1 MKNGFTV
8 KEASEHIGVDPNTIY
23 NMIKDGRLKAVK
35 EDGNYKI
42 NTIDVLNA
50 RCVKDI
56 DNTDKGILNGL
67 KLIKEKAEEELKFKA
82 SRTFA
87 TIEHEIEKYNEYMDN
102 EHSNEM
108 IKKQELFEEALNNN
122 SKDLLKINEE
132 FNKLMYKPYDLK
144 SEIIINL
151 KSVIDDYY
159 EKYMFIKQIEEFNK
173 YIKSN
178 SMPFNDNL
186 EFLQTIT
193 SDDGLVEGLKTGK
206 IVVDPNKKRW

>member
-8 KEASEHIGVDPNTIY
+8 KEASEYTELSQNTIY
-23 NMIKDGRLKAVK
+23 NMIKDGRLTAVM

-50 RCVKDI
+50 KSVKDI

-67 KLIKEKAEEELKFKA
+67 KLIKERAEEELKFKA
-82 SRTFA
+82 SRIFA
-87 TIEHEIEKYNEYMDN
+87 TIEHEIEKYNEYMNN
-102 EHSNEM
+102 EHANEM
-108 IKKQELFEEALNNN
+108 IKKQELFDDALNNN
-122 SKDLLKINEE
+122 SKDLLEIHEE
-132 FNKLMYKPYDLK
+132 LNKLMYKPYDLK
-144 SEIIINL
+144 GEIIINL
-151 KSVIDDYY
+151 KNIIDDYY

-178 SMPFNDNL
+178 SMPFSDSL

-193 SDDGLVEGLKTGK
+193 SDGGLVEGLKKGK